1 MLHELQHTGNDNKT
15 SEVNVN
21 AQFTWNFLPYL
32 NITVT
37 PAYSQGTNDSQ
48 LWADAQSWNVALL
61 RGCDYNATLPEEV
74 QNLMEGTNQL
84 PENVGKRD
92 FPFDNRDTRYRNPEK

>member
-21 AQFTWNFLPYL
+21 AQFTWNLLPYL

-48 LWADAQSWNVALL
+48 LWADA
-61 RGCDYNATLPEEV
+61 
-74 QNLMEGTNQL
+74 
-84 PENVGKRD
+84 
-92 FPFDNRDTRYRNPEK
+92 